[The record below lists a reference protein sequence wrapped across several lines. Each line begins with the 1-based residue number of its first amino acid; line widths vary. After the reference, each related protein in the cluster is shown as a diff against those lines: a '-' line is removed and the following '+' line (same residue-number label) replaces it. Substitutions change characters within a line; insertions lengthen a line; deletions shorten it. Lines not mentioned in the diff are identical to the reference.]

1 VAAVILG
8 VGESLVATYVSPVW
22 SPALSI
28 ILIFIILVVRP
39 QGLLGTKLRE
49 DVAQ

>member
-1 VAAVILG
+1 M
-8 VGESLVATYVSPVW
+8 STYVSPLW

-28 ILIFIILVVRP
+28 FLIFFILAVRP
-39 QGLLGTKLRE
+39 QGILGTKLRE